1 MSVGG
6 EGVARRGGAVVIATG
21 LISKTENI
29 LKALNLVKIFIQM
42 EDKVWTPIS
51 FFETHLTQIVFNK
64 HLKCVG
70 QMTLDCTT
78 INEYLS
84 N

>member
-6 EGVARRGGAVVIATG
+6 EGVARRRGAVVIATR
-21 LISKTENI
+21 LITETENI
-29 LKALNLVKIFIQM
+29 LKVLNTVKIFKHL
-42 EDKVWTPIS
+42 EDKVRTPVS